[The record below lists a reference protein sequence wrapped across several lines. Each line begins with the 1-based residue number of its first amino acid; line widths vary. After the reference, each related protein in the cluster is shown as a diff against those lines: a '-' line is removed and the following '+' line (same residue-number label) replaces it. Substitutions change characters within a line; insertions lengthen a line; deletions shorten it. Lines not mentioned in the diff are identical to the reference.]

1 MKYITSITCV
11 THNNSIDTE
20 VYEMETTNHKLLFK
34 LLSEKIS
41 KLNSAPQMLHRFIE
55 ILKSLNE
62 QEILNYSLYNETSKD
77 CPIDSYAYYETI
89 INKTENSLTIELHR
103 FIDEL
108 SGNSFKLSGES
119 YYTHSIVLQIIITD

>member
-1 MKYITSITCV
+1 MKYFISIANV
-11 THNNSIDTE
+11 THMAQINSSIFEVVTE
-20 VYEMETTNHKLLFK
+20 SQESLFES
-34 LLSEKIS
+34 LFEKIS
-41 KLNSAPQMLHRFIE
+41 ELNSAPQMLHRFIE